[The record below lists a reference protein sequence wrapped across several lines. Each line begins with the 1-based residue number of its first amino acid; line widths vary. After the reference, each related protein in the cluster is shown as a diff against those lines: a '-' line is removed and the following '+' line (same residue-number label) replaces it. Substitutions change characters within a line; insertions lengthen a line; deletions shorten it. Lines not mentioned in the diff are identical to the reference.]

1 MSRLENRLREVLK
14 HEDPPS
20 GFAERVLARANEPK
34 QNAWSG
40 LFARHRLAVAL
51 SCALGLMLM
60 VGGMEY
66 RQRQVEK
73 AQSEAAKQQLM
84 LALQIAGEQLQ
95 FVQSK
100 IIQP

>member
-1 MSRLENRLREVLK
+1 MNGLENRLREALK

-20 GFAERVLARANEPK
+20 GFAERVLARANESN
-34 QNAWSG
+34 QNAWIG
-40 LFARHRLAVAL
+40 FFTRRRLSVAL
-51 SCALGLMLM
+51 ACALCL
-60 VGGMEY
+60 VFVIGGMEY
-66 RQRQVEK
+66 HQQRIEK
-73 AQSEAAKQQLM
+73 ARSEAAKQQLV